1 MHIRRRRGRIALVKS
16 HELESLIGVLNSI
29 SNLCAIEHADRSR
42 RLLRRAV
49 EFLRYKHARRG
60 QLLPLGDELEMV
72 AVLFELARARFGE
85 QLVASINRP
94 EYPSESAG
102 ACFVPHYSVLAFVEN
117 GINHAFESIEPP
129 WKLSVEVSS
138 RESGFGVTIE
148 DNGIGFEPEP
158 YLNGYHARSEGDGG
172 RDYTGL
178 TATIDRLATC
188 FGDRHNLRVASSPAA
203 GTLVELHVPFG

>member
-1 MHIRRRRGRIALVKS
+1 MKS
-16 HELESLIGVLNSI
+16 HELESLIGFLNSI

-72 AVLFELARARFGE
+72 EVLFELARARFGE
-85 QLVASINRP
+85 QLVASINSA

-117 GINHAFESIEPP
+117 AVNHAFENIEPP
-129 WKLSVEVSS
+129 WTLSVEVSG
-138 RESGFGVTIE
+138 RESGFGVTIA

-158 YLNGYHARSEGDGG
+158 YLNGYHAPTKDDGA

-178 TATIDRLATC
+178 SATIERLATY
-188 FGDRHNLRVASSPAA
+188 FGDRHELRVASSPAA
-203 GTLVELHVPFG
+203 GTLVELYLPSG